1 MKKEL
6 KEYYHR
12 LIDMSASISGVDG
25 EEMKSRLKIITPI
38 YHDRFP
44 VKNFL
49 FLYFAILCNDYFNFF
64 CFVFMGILSF
74 PIVFITKN
82 IFQFAL
88 YLNSKQ
94 SKIVK
99 ILKFKLNSSISYVE
113 LLFIFHS
120 RRTIFV
126 YQPS

>member
-88 YLNSKQ
+88 YLNSKIIY
-94 SKIVK
+94 KIIPLFILLIVVLLNK
-99 ILKFKLNSSISYVE
+99 IFSRYPFFNKVRLLKF
-113 LLFIFHS
+113 
-120 RRTIFV
+120 
-126 YQPS
+126 